1 MYYVGDFTITK
12 REILFV
18 IILVCLSLCLG
29 FWINNIIDDHYTQ
42 KEEVYNKALKI
53 NNENDKFKYALD
65 TSVGNII
72 NYGKFEVVDG
82 IKDGWLI
89 SDYLA
94 YTKVTE
100 RYTRHSRESC
110 STDSNGNRHCHTE
123 YYYTWDETD
132 EKTIYADKI
141 IYSGVEFYV
150 SKFNNYPWQRLSL
163 SNSTIKSNV
172 GYIKHGYIY
181 EENNFWNSVGDLRF
195 YYKVVPKEFYGTTF
209 GVAKNK
215 NYTPYNDNKISI
227 ENCSLDEYISSQ
239 KSYKTMTKVF
249 FWIFYIVL
257 VGFGIYGFIYLDN
270 KWLEDNYG
278 RS

>member
-65 TSVGNII
+65 TSVGNLI
-72 NYGKFEVVDG
+72 NYGKFEVVEG
-82 IKDGWLI
+82 VKDGWLN

-100 RYTRHSRESC
+100 RYTRHSRQSC
-110 STDSNGNRHCHTE
+110 TTDSNGNRRCHTE
-123 YYYTWDETD
+123 YYYTWDEID
-132 EKTIYADKI
+132 EKTTYADKI

-150 SKFNNYPWQRLSL
+150 SKFNNYPWQILSL
-163 SNSTIKSNV
+163 SKSTIKESA
-172 GYIKHGYIY
+172 GHIKYGYIY
-181 EENNFWNSVGDLRF
+181 EKDNFWNSVGDLRF
-195 YYKVVPKEFYGTTF
+195 YYKIVPKEFYGTTF

-215 NYTPYNDNKISI
+215 NYSPYNDNKISI
-227 ENCSLDEYISSQ
+227 ENCSLDEYINSQ

-257 VGFGIYGFIYLDN
+257 VGFGVYGFIYLDN

>member
-1 MYYVGDFTITK
+1 MYYVSNFTITK
-12 REILFV
+12 REIIFA
-18 IILVCLSLCLG
+18 IIIVCLSLCLG
-29 FWINNIIDDHYTQ
+29 LWINDIIDDHYTQ
-42 KEEVYNKALKI
+42 KEEIYNKALKI

-65 TSVGNII
+65 TSVGNLI
-72 NYGKFEVVDG
+72 NYGKFEVVEG
-82 IKDGWLI
+82 VKDDWLI
-89 SDYLA
+89 FDYLA

-100 RYTRHSRESC
+100 EYTRHSRQSC

-123 YYYTWDETD
+123 YYHTWDETD

-141 IYSGVEFYV
+141 IYSGVEFYA
-150 SKFNNYPWQRLSL
+150 SKFNNYPWQILSL
-163 SNSTIKSNV
+163 SRSTIKENF
-172 GYIKHGYIY
+172 GHIKNGYIY
-181 EENNFWNSVGDLRF
+181 EKDNFWNSVGDLRY

-209 GVAKNK
+209 GIAKNK

-227 ENCSLDEYISSQ
+227 ENLSLDEYISSQ
-239 KSYKTMTKVF
+239 KSHKTIIKVF

-257 VGFGIYGFIYLDN
+257 VGCGVYGFIYLDN